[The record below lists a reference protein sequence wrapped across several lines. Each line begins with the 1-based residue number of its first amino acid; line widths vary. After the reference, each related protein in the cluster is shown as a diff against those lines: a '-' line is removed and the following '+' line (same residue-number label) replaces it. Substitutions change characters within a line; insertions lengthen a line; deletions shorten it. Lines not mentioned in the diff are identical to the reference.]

1 MFAFHQDAF
10 CTLRHLVRLDLSKN
24 ALTELPTEFGNL
36 NQLKRLDLYSNQLS
50 SLPLSCVD
58 LEQLRWLD
66 LKSNPIQT
74 LWPDVIGNCLSE
86 DECRQC
92 AINVSIHVL
101 SSIHIIIITLLKND

>member
-10 CTLRHLVRLDLSKN
+10 CTLRHLVRLNKRKN

-36 NQLKRLDLYSNQLS
+36 NQLKRIDLYSNQLS

-58 LEQLRWLD
+58 LGERRCMKQ
-66 LKSNPIQT
+66 KSNPIQT

-92 AINVSIHVL
+92 AINVSIRVL